1 MAEKKSDDQGT
12 KKLTLSGKGTLSL
25 KAPVGAPAAPRG
37 GVTAGRSARPVAV
50 EVKKK
55 RGAAAETSRQNA
67 DTSDLHL
74 TDAEKEART
83 KALLQAQQA
92 PKETNTPQYQ
102 TQVVVKSR
110 PVEDEP
116 AAEAPAAGAPV
127 DTRSA
132 ADRAREAELA
142 KLRKINEA
150 EETDRK
156 RAAAER
162 ASAAPARNNFRPT
175 GVPGAAAPAADPSG
189 FGGEGRRGGRRGEHG
204 APSDDSNEQAR
215 KRLGAGRGDRSRRD
229 SGKFTVN
236 QVMSD
241 SFGEAKGPSMAAQ
254 RRAREKMRMKMH
266 SPAASQAKQVREVTI
281 PEVITVQELA
291 NRMSEKLGDV
301 VKKLMGLGIMAT
313 ANQTI
318 DADTAELVVHEFGHT
333 LKRVSESDVELGIHG
348 EEDSDAQLTLRP
360 PVVTIMGHVDHGKTS
375 LLDAIRSTDVVAGE
389 AGGITQHIGAYQIRT
404 KSEKKITFIDT
415 PGHAAFTEMRA
426 RGADVTDIVVLV
438 VAADDSVMPQTI
450 EAISHAKVAGKPIIV
465 AINKCDLPAANPNK
479 VRTELLQHEVVVEE
493 MGGDTQ
499 SVEVSAKARKNLEAL
514 EEAILLQAEVLNL
527 RANPDRTASGSVIEA
542 RQEQGRG
549 SVATVLIQKGTL
561 KVGDIFVTGSEWGRV
576 RAMHNDRGQTI
587 KSAIPGQPVE
597 VLGLQGTPD
606 AGDDFIVVEN
616 EGRAREIAEFR
627 LRRKR
632 AIAAAKTKGRGIDQM
647 ISDIQAGVAKS
658 LPVIIKGDVH
668 GSVEAIAGSL
678 NKLTEDN
685 SEVKVQVLHSG
696 VGGIT
701 ESDITLANASKAL
714 IIGFNVRANPQARDL
729 AKRDGVEIR
738 YYSIIYEVIDQV
750 KALLGGLLSPEVKE
764 NFIGYAEIRQVF
776 SLPKG
781 GKVAGCFV
789 TEGMVK
795 RGAKVR
801 LLRDNVVI
809 HEGTLKTLRRFKDE
823 VREVQ
828 KGYECGMAFESYDD
842 IKEGDVIEA
851 FEMQET
857 ARTLEGSAN

>member
-25 KAPVGAPAAPRG
+25 KAPVGAAGPRQ
-37 GVTAGRSARPVAV
+37 GVAVGRSSRPVAV

-55 RGAAAETSRQNA
+55 RGAAAETARQHSDANA
-67 DTSDLHL
+67 DLHL
-74 TDAEKEART
+74 TDAEKEARI
-83 KALLQAQQA
+83 KALQSAQQS
-92 PKETNTPQYQ
+92 PKETNTTQYQ
-102 TQVVVKSR
+102 SQIVVKSH
-110 PVEDEP
+110 EP
-116 AAEAPAAGAPV
+116 EPEAAAPADAVV

-142 KLRKINEA
+142 KLRKINEV
-150 EETDRK
+150 EEGERRTRATE
-156 RAAAER
+156 RAAAAPR
-162 ASAAPARNNFRPT
+162 ANPRPS
-175 GVPGAAAPAADPSG
+175 GLPGAPAPAADPG
-189 FGGEGRRGGRRGEHG
+189 FTAEGARRGARRGFD
-204 APSDDSNEQAR
+204 APPADDANELAR
-215 KRLGAGRGDRSRRD
+215 KKLNTGRGGARRRD
-229 SGKFTVN
+229 SGRFTVT
-236 QVMSD
+236 QVMND
-241 SFGEAKGPSMAAQ
+241 GFGERDAKGQSMAAQ
-254 RRAREKMRMKMH
+254 RRARERMRMKM
-266 SPAASQAKQVREVTI
+266 SQQTAQPKQSREVTI

-291 NRMSEKLGDV
+291 NRMAEKLGDV

-313 ANQTI
+313 ANQSI
-318 DADTAELVVHEFGHT
+318 DADTAELVLGEFGHT
-333 LKRVSESDVELGIHG
+333 IKRVSESDVELGIHG
-348 EEDSDAQLTLRP
+348 LDDTDLNLEHRP

-375 LLDAIRSTDVVAGE
+375 LLDAIRKTDVVAGE

-404 KSEKKITFIDT
+404 KSDKKITFIDT

-465 AINKCDLPAANPNK
+465 AINKCDLPAANPGK
-479 VRTELLQHEVVVEE
+479 VRTELLQYEVVVEE

-499 SVEVSAKARKNLEAL
+499 SVEVSAKARMNLEAL

-527 RANPDRTASGSVIEA
+527 RANPTRTAQGAVIEA
-542 RQEQGRG
+542 RLEQGRG
-549 SVATVLIQKGTL
+549 SVATILIQKGTL
-561 KVGDIFVTGSEWGRV
+561 RVGDIFVTGSEWGRV
-576 RAMHNDRGQTI
+576 RALHNDRGQTV
-587 KSAIPGQPVE
+587 KEAIPGQPVE
-597 VLGLQGTPD
+597 VIGLNGTPD

-616 EGRAREIAEFR
+616 DAKAREISEFR
-627 LRRKR
+627 LRKKR
-632 AIAAAKTKGRGIDQM
+632 ALASAKTKGRGIDQM

-668 GSVEAIAGSL
+668 GSVEAIAASL
-678 NKLTEDN
+678 NKLTEEN
-685 SEVKVQVLHSG
+685 TEVKVQVLHSG

-714 IIGFNVRANPQARDL
+714 IIGFNVRATPQARDL

-750 KALLGGLLSPEVKE
+750 KALLGGLLSPDVKE

-776 SLPKG
+776 STPKA

-857 ARTLEGSAN
+857 ARTLEGAAS